1 MATCY
6 NKNTPEYQELIS
18 KYESPMFVD
27 SLINAW
33 QITNKSTVIPTL
45 FDAEIYLKNE
55 AEFNLMEKTQLAEAI
70 LFNLGPP
77 VVLHLFLLD

>member
-6 NKNTPEYQELIS
+6 NKNTPEYQELIF

-33 QITNKSTVIPTL
+33 QVTNRSTVIPTL
-45 FDAEIYLKNE
+45 FDVEIFFK
-55 AEFNLMEKTQLAEAI
+55 K
-70 LFNLGPP
+70 
-77 VVLHLFLLD
+77 